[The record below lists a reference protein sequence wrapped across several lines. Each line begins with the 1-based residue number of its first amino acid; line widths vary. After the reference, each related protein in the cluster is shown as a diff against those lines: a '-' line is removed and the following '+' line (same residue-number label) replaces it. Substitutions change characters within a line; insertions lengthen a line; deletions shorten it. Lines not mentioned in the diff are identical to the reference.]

1 MKPAP
6 FNGGWGTKYRDMS
19 KATEK
24 ALSDLHAV
32 LAETLGK
39 AIKADY
45 FDGEGNKLPCAP
57 AAILNV
63 ARQFLKDNGIDAVP
77 KGGTPL
83 GNLAN
88 LPVFGED
95 EGLAPTFKA
104 H

>member
-1 MKPAP
+1 
-6 FNGGWGTKYRDMS
+6 MS

-24 ALSDLHAV
+24 ALSDLHAK
-32 LAETLGK
+32 LADTLK
-39 AIKADY
+39 EAIEANYYDN
-45 FDGEGNKLPCAP
+45 EGNKLPSAP

-63 ARQFLKDNGIDAVP
+63 ARQFLKDNGIDSTPRA
-77 KGGTPL
+77 GTPL

-95 EGLAPTFKA
+95 EGLPPSMNA